1 MKTYFLRLAPLLAAA
16 LLAGCSE
23 SGVHAGG
30 MPKDLPTEAPK
41 PHPGITEKMAE
52 AAKKGVRTR
61 SLQAAKRLPSGPIGH
76 PR

>member
-1 MKTYFLRLAPLLAAA
+1 MRRLLMLAPLLVAVS
-16 LLAGCSE
+16 LAGCSD

-30 MPKDLPTEAPK
+30 LPKELPTETPK

-52 AAKKGVRTR
+52 VAKKGVRAPNPHT
-61 SLQAAKRLPSGPIGH
+61 AKRLPPGPLGR